1 LRFFFPIFAVLLF
14 VFSLSAHAQTDT
26 SNSKDSTQFT
36 TEEIKVEAN
45 RQAQNDLRT
54 SMMNIDP
61 KGVKILPGAI
71 EDVLRS
77 LRSLP
82 GVSSPHDFTSQLI
95 IRGSG
100 PDQNLIIMDDVEIF
114 NPYRLYGLVSMFN
127 PETVNDITLI
137 TGGFPSM
144 YGDRL
149 SAVLDVKNKEGI
161 RDRTFSGI
169 TNVNIAN
176 ANIIFEGRN
185 PFKIPGSW
193 LVSTRRTYYDLI
205 LGPFAKNAGLV
216 DEDSSFPSFED
227 LQFRLTFGD
236 FGKHKFFVNGIFSKD
251 GVAIIPGKDR
261 KNPDSVQVNDVT
273 KNDVVSAS
281 WLYMPDANYLS
292 KTTASWYRNSGENEF
307 EGDILDPLIDSEGLS
322 PAQRDSL
329 KQIGALL
336 GIEFDSKYF
345 FRKYSLSNKNEYL
358 DKNKNKFE
366 FGAGVDM
373 VTTDLTYRLRLDD
386 RFRAIL
392 QSFPNSNA
400 LLDDFSI
407 DGNNNYK
414 ANGYAQVR
422 LKAGDNFFYQPSFRV
437 DYYSLLKKTYFSPRI
452 NLGYI
457 IDPLM
462 TIRTSAGLYYQ
473 SPGYEKLIDGQTFF
487 TITPEIG
494 ENLKAE
500 RSIHFVLG
508 VDRWIDN
515 EWHAKVEGYYK
526 KFDNLI
532 VQERIRSERYE
543 YYLADP
549 TNTDPVYIKDPKN
562 WIKSS
567 TELPYDSLTTNPVNI
582 GKGNAYGFEI
592 SLEKKYLNSKT
603 KFYGWVNYSMSF
615 ANRQSYGLEKPF
627 RFDQRHMV
635 NVVLNYRVNSWLEF
649 GARWSY
655 ASGFPFTYPV
665 GITPRVYND
674 SLIVNPITQEV
685 IFNLD
690 FGGDANKYS
699 SHKPDYHRLDLRF
712 TAYTKFWNADW
723 SFYLDVMNVY
733 NRTNV
738 LGYNFDLTNDLII
751 TRKTVAMIP
760 ILPTIGFSARF

>member
-1 LRFFFPIFAVLLF
+1 MQ
-14 VFSLSAHAQTDT
+14 AQTDI
-26 SNSKDSTQFT
+26 SNSQDSTDFT
-36 TEEIKVEAN
+36 TEEIKVEAD

-54 SMMNIDP
+54 SMFNISP

-82 GVSSPHDFTSQLI
+82 GVSSPHDFTSQLV

-127 PETVNDITLI
+127 PETVNEITLI
-137 TGGFPSM
+137 TGGFPSK

-149 SAVLDVKNKEGI
+149 SAVLDVSNKEGV

-176 ANIIFEGRN
+176 ANLIFEGKN

-205 LGPFAKNAGLV
+205 LGPFAKSAGLV
-216 DEDSSFPSFED
+216 TEDSSFPSFED
-227 LQFRLTFGD
+227 LQFRLTFGS
-236 FGKHKFFVNGIFSKD
+236 FGKHKFFLNGIFSKD

-261 KNPDSVQVNDVT
+261 KNADSVQVNDVT

-281 WLYMPDANYLS
+281 WHYLPSANFVS
-292 KTTASWYRNSGENEF
+292 RTTLSWYRNSGENEF
-307 EGDILDPLIDSEGLS
+307 EGDILDPLIDGEGLS

-345 FRKYSLSNKNEYL
+345 FRKYSLTNKSGYL

-366 FGAGVDM
+366 FGTGVDM
-373 VTTDLTYRLRLDD
+373 VTTDLTYKLRLDD

-392 QSFPNSNA
+392 QSFPNSQA

-414 ANGYAQVR
+414 ANAYGQVR
-422 LKAGDNFFYQPSFRV
+422 LKADESFFYQPSLRV
-437 DYYSLLKKTYFSPRI
+437 DYYSLLEKVYVSPRI
-452 NLGYI
+452 NFGYI
-457 IDPLM
+457 IDPLT

-494 ENLKAE
+494 KNLTAE

-508 VDRWIDN
+508 IDRWIDN
-515 EWHAKVEGYYK
+515 EWHMKLESYYK
-526 KFDNLI
+526 TFDNLI
-532 VQERIRSERYE
+532 VQERVRSSRYE
-543 YYLADP
+543 YHLEDP
-549 TNTDPVYIKDPKN
+549 TNTDPLYVQDPQN

-567 TELPYDSLTTNPVNI
+567 TKIPYDSLTPTPINS
-582 GKGNAYGFEI
+582 GTGNAYGFEI
-592 SLEKKYLNSKT
+592 SLEKKYVNQHT
-603 KFYGWVNYSMSF
+603 KLYGWVNYSMSF
-615 ANRQSYGLEKPF
+615 ANRQSYGLELPF
-627 RFDQRHMV
+627 RFDQRHIV
-635 NVVLNYRVNSWLEF
+635 NVVLNYRVNSWLEI
-649 GARWSY
+649 GARWAY

-674 SLIVNPITQEV
+674 SLMVNPFTQSV

-690 FGGDANKYS
+690 FGGEANKYS
-699 SHKPDYHRLDLRF
+699 SQKPDYHRLDVRF
-712 TAYTKFWNADW
+712 TAYTKFWNTDW

-733 NRTNV
+733 NRENI
-738 LGYNFDLTNDLII
+738 LGYNFDLTNDLVI
-751 TRKTVAMIP
+751 TRKAVAMIP

>member
-1 LRFFFPIFAVLLF
+1 MTYF
-14 VFSLSAHAQTDT
+14 VAFLCSFLILSSAQAQTDS
-26 SNSKDSTQFT
+26 SNSKDSAKFT
-36 TEEIKVEAN
+36 TDEIKVEAD

-54 SMMNIDP
+54 SMVNISP
-61 KGVKILPGAI
+61 KGVKMLPGAI

-82 GVSSPHDFTSQLI
+82 GVSSPHDFTSQLV

-127 PETVNDITLI
+127 PETVNDITLM

-149 SAVLDVKNKEGI
+149 SAVLDVKNKEGA
-161 RDRTFSGI
+161 RDRTFSAI

-176 ANIIFEGRN
+176 ANLIFEGKN
-185 PFKIPGSW
+185 PLKIPGSW
-193 LVSTRRTYYDLI
+193 LISTRRTYYDLI
-205 LGPFAKNAGLV
+205 LGPFAKSAGLIT
-216 DEDSSFPSFED
+216 EDSSFPSFED
-227 LQFRLTFGD
+227 LQFRLTFGN
-236 FGKHKFFVNGIFSKD
+236 FGRHKFFINGIFSRD

-261 KNPDSVQVNDVT
+261 DNPDSVQVNDVT
-273 KNDVVSAS
+273 KNDVISAS
-281 WLYMPDANYLS
+281 WHYMQGANFLS
-292 KTTASWYRNSGENEF
+292 RTTLSWYKNSGENEF
-307 EGDILDPLIDSEGLS
+307 EGDILDPLIDGEGLS

-345 FRKYSLSNKNEYL
+345 FRKYSLTNKSEYI
-358 DKNKNKFE
+358 DKSKNKFE
-366 FGAGVDM
+366 FGTGVDM

-386 RFRAIL
+386 RFRAII

-400 LLDDFSI
+400 LLDDFTL

-414 ANGYAQVR
+414 ANAYGQVR
-422 LKAGDNFFYQPSFRV
+422 LKAGENFFYQPSFRV
-437 DYYSLLKKTYFSPRI
+437 DYYSLLQKVYFSPRI
-452 NLGYI
+452 NFGYI
-457 IDPLM
+457 IDPLT

-473 SPGYEKLIDGQTFF
+473 SPGYEKLLDGQTFF

-494 ENLKAE
+494 KNLNAE
-500 RSIHFVLG
+500 RSVHFVLG
-508 VDRWIDN
+508 IDRWIDN
-515 EWHAKVEGYYK
+515 EWHIKTEGYYK

-532 VQERIRSERYE
+532 VQQRIPAARYE
-543 YYLADP
+543 YYLKDP
-549 TNTDPVYIKDPKN
+549 TSTDPIYIKDPKN

-567 TELPYDSLTTNPVNI
+567 TEIPYDSLTTNPVNI
-582 GKGNAYGFEI
+582 GNGNAYGFEV
-592 SLEKKYLNSKT
+592 SLEKKYVNRDT
-603 KFYGWVNYSMSF
+603 KFYGYINYSLSF
-615 ANRQSYGLEKPF
+615 ANRNSYGIELPF
-627 RFDQRHMV
+627 RFDQRHSL
-635 NVVLNYRVNSWLEF
+635 NVVLNYRVNSWLEV
-649 GARWSY
+649 GARWAY

-674 SLIVNPITQEV
+674 SLIVNPINRSV

-699 SHKPDYHRLDLRF
+699 SNKPDYHRLDLRF

-733 NRTNV
+733 NRSNI
-738 LGYNFDLTNDLII
+738 LGYNFDLTDDLVI
-751 TRKTVAMIP
+751 TRKAVAMIP